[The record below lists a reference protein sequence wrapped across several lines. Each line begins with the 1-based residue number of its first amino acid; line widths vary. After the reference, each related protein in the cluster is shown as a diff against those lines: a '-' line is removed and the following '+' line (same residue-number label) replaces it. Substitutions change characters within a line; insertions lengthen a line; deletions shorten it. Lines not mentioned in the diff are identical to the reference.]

1 MKANVEKRDIMSH
14 KPAEINISRVMRRIC
29 LICSY
34 CMSFLTCRGGETAGT
49 RKLILLFGGLNY
61 IEKLLLISGFR
72 FLSRGML

>member
-14 KPAEINISRVMRRIC
+14 KPAEINIARVMRRIC

-34 CMSFLTCRGGETAGT
+34 CMSFLICRDRETTGT
-49 RKLILLFGGLNY
+49 MKLVPLFGVLNY

-72 FLSRGML
+72 FLSSGML